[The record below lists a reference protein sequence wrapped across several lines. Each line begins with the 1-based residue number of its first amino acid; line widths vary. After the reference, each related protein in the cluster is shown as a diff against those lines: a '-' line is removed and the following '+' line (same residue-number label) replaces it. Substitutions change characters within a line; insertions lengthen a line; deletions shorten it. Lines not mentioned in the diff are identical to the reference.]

1 MTIKCMMPFIGGTLN
16 MIGRGGYYEEEC
28 HVCGWKIDITDYY
41 EVTNGKHGSGTMCYY
56 HLRCYP
62 PFKRCKDFRITP
74 ETYAI
79 ENTSSKEMAEYDRQV
94 TYPIYIEG
102 PKK

>member
-1 MTIKCMMPFIGGTLN
+1 MTVRYMNGNEGN
-16 MIGRGGYYEEEC
+16 AGGYDLGDSYSFPC

-41 EVTNGKHGSGTMCYY
+41 EVTNGKHGSGTICYY

-74 ETYAI
+74 ATYNI
-79 ENTSSKEMAEYDRQV
+79 ENTSPKEMTEYDSQV

>member
-1 MTIKCMMPFIGGTLN
+1 MTLQYMNGSN
-16 MIGRGGYYEEEC
+16 YESNSYDTNAC
-28 HVCGWKIDITDYY
+28 HVCGWKIDISDYY
-41 EVTNGKHGSGTMCYY
+41 EVTKGKYGERTRRYY

-62 PFKRCKDFRITP
+62 PFKGCKDFRITP
-74 ETYAI
+74 ATYNI
-79 ENTSSKEMAEYDRQV
+79 ENTSSKEMSEYDRQV